1 MDKDYLIRL
10 IHEYNPQL
18 HNQSIVIPDT
28 RRELYAEIEPWM
40 AKKQAVAI
48 VGLRR
53 TGKTTLMRQLMFES
67 GGTSVFFSFDEEETQ
82 KKEVLVFVLDYA
94 IATPVSYT
102 HLTLPTNREV

>member
-10 IHEYNPQL
+10 IHEYNPQIQG
-18 HNQSIVIPDT
+18 QSIALPDT

-53 TGKTTLMRQLMFES
+53 TGKTTLML
-67 GGTSVFFSFDEEETQ
+67 
-82 KKEVLVFVLDYA
+82 LL
-94 IATPVSYT
+94 
-102 HLTLPTNREV
+102 L